1 METIFRTFFASLKV
15 ELSHLKSSQF
25 EKKNRRPRPPIFF
38 AFCIAQSQLSLKI
51 YLQKVLE
58 LMNPYKKFISEN
70 TEFRYFRA
78 IMHPEIIIFGEH
90 VKFP

>member
-1 METIFRTFFASLKV
+1 MDLFHSKLGKIL
-15 ELSHLKSSQF
+15 Q
-25 EKKNRRPRPPIFF
+25 KNLIKENLRPRPPIFF